1 MVFWIAHNQTRMWA
15 VAECQPC
22 TTTSNPFTTVF
33 KPKGV
38 KVSNKSSLVG
48 KLSMKRLG
56 YGNLLDSRDPSTYYL
71 CGKDIFAKEET
82 RYGTIVVK
90 NQGMKL

>member
-1 MVFWIAHNQTRMWA
+1 MLLLLPTLYNN
-15 VAECQPC
+15 
-22 TTTSNPFTTVF
+22 TTSNPFTTVF

>member
-1 MVFWIAHNQTRMWA
+1 MLLLLPTLYNN
-15 VAECQPC
+15 
-22 TTTSNPFTTVF
+22 TTSNPFTTVF

-82 RYGTIVVK
+82 RYTIVVK

>member
-1 MVFWIAHNQTRMWA
+1 M
-15 VAECQPC
+15 
-22 TTTSNPFTTVF
+22 
-33 KPKGV
+33 

-90 NQGMKL
+90 NQGMEL

>member
-1 MVFWIAHNQTRMWA
+1 MLLLLPTLYNN
-15 VAECQPC
+15 
-22 TTTSNPFTTVF
+22 TTSNPFTTVF

-71 CGKDIFAKEET
+71 CGKDIFAKEES

>member
-1 MVFWIAHNQTRMWA
+1 MA
-15 VAECQPC
+15 VAKCQPC
-22 TTTSNPFTTVF
+22 ATTSNPFTTVF

-71 CGKDIFAKEET
+71 CGKDIFAKEESW
-82 RYGTIVVK
+82 YGTIVVK

>member
-1 MVFWIAHNQTRMWA
+1 MLLLLPTLYNN
-15 VAECQPC
+15 
-22 TTTSNPFTTVF
+22 TTSNPFTTVF

-71 CGKDIFAKEET
+71 CGKDIFAKEEA

-90 NQGMKL
+90 NQDMKL

>member
-1 MVFWIAHNQTRMWA
+1 MLLLPTLCNN
-15 VAECQPC
+15 
-22 TTTSNPFTTVF
+22 TTSNPFTTVF

-71 CGKDIFAKEET
+71 CGKDIFAKEES

>member
-1 MVFWIAHNQTRMWA
+1 M
-15 VAECQPC
+15 
-22 TTTSNPFTTVF
+22 
-33 KPKGV
+33 

-82 RYGTIVVK
+82 RYGIGTIVVK